1 MRRVNCVR
9 IAVAITA
16 AHGFPRRVVPLRIQR
31 SNGPK
36 QSSVFYTKEKK
47 KLCRFLPKIS
57 STAKASRILDA
68 PIKPDRHAEK
78 TDEMMPITTNGAQI
92 LIY

>member
-1 MRRVNCVR
+1 MDFLDELFRYE
-9 IAVAITA
+9 
-16 AHGFPRRVVPLRIQR
+16 
-31 SNGPK
+31 SNEVMVLNK
-36 QSSVFYTKEKK
+36 VQFSMQKRKK